1 MHDSQLMPCG
11 YKGSMYLLAV
21 VKREHRERWHSVDR
35 NGLRD
40 LRRKRLREERDA
52 TLGLAPRRE
61 ELARAT
67 AATLRD
73 EERRRTETPLAS
85 LASVDLVVQEL
96 LDVLNGEQVLAVHGD
111 NDGVPDLR
119 DQDLRAC

>member
-1 MHDSQLMPCG
+1 MPYG

-73 EERRRTETPLAS
+73 EERRRTETPLAG
-85 LASVDLVVQEL
+85 LASVHLVVKEL

-111 NDGVPDLR
+111 DDGVPDLR